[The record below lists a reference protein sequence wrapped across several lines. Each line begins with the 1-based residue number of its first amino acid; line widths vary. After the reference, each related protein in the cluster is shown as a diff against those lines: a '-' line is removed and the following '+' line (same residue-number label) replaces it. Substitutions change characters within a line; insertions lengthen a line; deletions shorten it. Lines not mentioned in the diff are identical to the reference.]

1 MNSIRRMAVGAA
13 AMLLALPAVSA
24 AQGNVEAGRAK
35 AYTCLGCHAVE
46 GYRNAYPSYRVP
58 KLGGQHREYLVSA
71 LQAYRNGDRQHP
83 TMQALASTL
92 SEQDMLDIA
101 AYFEVEGRG
110 GAE

>member
-1 MNSIRRMAVGAA
+1 MNSMRWMAAGAA
-13 AMLLALPAVSA
+13 ALLLALPGVSA
-24 AQGNVEAGRAK
+24 AQGNIEAGRAK

-58 KLGGQHREYLVSA
+58 RLGGQHQEYLVSA
-71 LQAYRNGDRQHP
+71 LQAYKNGDRQHA
-83 TMQALASTL
+83 TMQALAATL

-101 AYFEVEGRG
+101 AYFEAEGRG